1 MGNRSAS
8 VNDMKSP
15 AEPLSDVL
23 ASLNVRTG
31 SLSGLEAWGRWALR
45 FGVHEHIKIGA
56 VLDGSCWLGVD
67 GADPVRFETGDC
79 FLLAARE
86 SFAVSGDLDTPYRSA
101 EELYKRSDSRIVRL
115 RETRST
121 ADQERTLIV
130 GGSVDFLDATVAL
143 LLGGLPP
150 MVAIRAGT
158 AQAKA
163 IQPLLGMF
171 LDEVS
176 AVRLGTSVMSERL
189 TEILFIQALRAVV
202 AGAHATDGTALP
214 GWLGALGDPRIG
226 RALLLMHQQAGR
238 PWTVA
243 TLGAQAGMS
252 RASFAAR
259 FKELVGLP
267 PLVYLQ
273 RWRILAAGRELR
285 RGERTVASLA
295 SEWGYSSESAFS
307 TAFKRI
313 TGLSPAQFRS
323 APPAA
328 VIARLDGWPTVPF
341 RLPAASDERA
351 GSPDA

>member
-1 MGNRSAS
+1 
-8 VNDMKSP
+8 MKSP
-15 AEPLSDVL
+15 ADPLSDVL
-23 ASLNVRTG
+23 ASLNVRAG
-31 SLSGLEAWGRWALR
+31 SLSGLEAWGSWALR
-45 FGVHEHIKIGA
+45 FAVHEHIKIGA
-56 VLDGSCWLGVD
+56 VLDGSCWLGAD
-67 GADPVRFETGDC
+67 GAAPVRLEAGDC
-79 FLLAARE
+79 FLLAVRE
-86 SFAVSGDLDTPYRSA
+86 SFTVSGDLDTPYRSA
-101 EELYKRSDSRIVRL
+101 EEIYQASDSRIVRL
-115 RETRST
+115 GQTRGT

-163 IQPLLGMF
+163 IQPLLAVF

-176 AVRLGTSVMSERL
+176 AARPGSSVMSERL

-202 AGAHATDGTALP
+202 AGADTPDGTALP

-243 TLGAQAGMS
+243 TLGAQVGMS

-267 PLVYLQ
+267 PLDYLQ

-285 RGERTVASLA
+285 RSERTVASVA
-295 SEWGYSSESAFS
+295 AAWGYSSESAFS

-313 TGLSPAQFRS
+313 TGLSPAPYRS
-323 APPAA
+323 APLAEVTARLHGWPAA
-328 VIARLDGWPTVPF
+328 PF
-341 RLPAASDERA
+341 RLLAALDERA
-351 GSPDA
+351 SSPDA

>member
-1 MGNRSAS
+1 
-8 VNDMKSP
+8 MKSP
-15 AEPLSDVL
+15 VDPMSDVL

-31 SLSGLEAWGRWALR
+31 SLSGLEAWGSWALR

-56 VLDGSCWLGVD
+56 VLDGSCWLSAD
-67 GADPVRFETGDC
+67 GAEPVRFEAGDC
-79 FLLAARE
+79 FLVAACE
-86 SFAVSGDLDTPYRSA
+86 SFAVSGDLNKPYRSG
-101 EELYKRSDSRIVRL
+101 EEVYRASASRIVRL
-115 RETRST
+115 EETRGS

-163 IQPLLGMF
+163 IQPLLRVF

-189 TEILFIQALRAVV
+189 TEILFIQALRAAV
-202 AGAHATDGTALP
+202 AGVDSTDGSALP
-214 GWLGALGDPRIG
+214 GWLGALGDPCIG

-243 TLGAQAGMS
+243 ALGAQVGMS
-252 RASFAAR
+252 RTSFAAR

-267 PLVYLQ
+267 PLDYLQ

-285 RGERTVASLA
+285 RTERTVASVA
-295 SEWGYSSESAFS
+295 ATWGYSSESAFS

-313 TGLSPAQFRS
+313 TGISPAQYRS
-323 APPAA
+323 APLAA
-328 VIARLDGWPTVPF
+328 AAATWPMVPF
-341 RLPAASDERA
+341 RLSAALDERA
-351 GSPDA
+351 STADA

>member
-1 MGNRSAS
+1 MQ
-8 VNDMKSP
+8 SP
-15 AEPLSDVL
+15 VDPLSDVL
-23 ASLNVRTG
+23 ASLNVRAG
-31 SLSGLEAWGRWALR
+31 SLSGLEAWGSWALR

-56 VLDGSCWLGVD
+56 VLDGSCWLGAD
-67 GADPVRFETGDC
+67 GAEPVRLRTGDC

-86 SFAVSGDLDTPYRSA
+86 SFTVSGDLDTPYRSA
-101 EELYKRSDSRIVRL
+101 EELYRTSDSRIVRIG
-115 RETRST
+115 ETHGT

-143 LLGGLPP
+143 LLDGLPP
-150 MVAIRAGT
+150 VVAIRGGT
-158 AQAKA
+158 PPAKA
-163 IQPLLGMF
+163 IQPLLGVF

-176 AVRLGTSVMSERL
+176 AIRMGTSVMSGRL

-202 AGAHATDGTALP
+202 AGVSEQDGTALP

-226 RALLLMHQQAGR
+226 GALLLMHQQTGR

-243 TLGAQAGMS
+243 TLGAQVGMS

-285 RGERTVASLA
+285 HSERTVASVA
-295 SEWGYSSESAFS
+295 TEWGYSSESAFS
-307 TAFKRI
+307 TAFKRV
-313 TGLSPAQFRS
+313 TGISPARYRS
-323 APPAA
+323 APLATLTATPDGWPATPFRVPAA
-328 VIARLDGWPTVPF
+328 V
-341 RLPAASDERA
+341 DERA
-351 GSPDA
+351 GSSDA